1 MKNTYA
7 NSVAGRAI
15 KILGVDDETYPTI
28 YLMSASLELI
38 LRPSRCEISLSLTCV
53 RSVDRSTYLSR
64 AREKEDRKKNV

>member
-38 LRPSRCEISLSLTCV
+38 LRP
-53 RSVDRSTYLSR
+53 VD
-64 AREKEDRKKNV
+64 AR